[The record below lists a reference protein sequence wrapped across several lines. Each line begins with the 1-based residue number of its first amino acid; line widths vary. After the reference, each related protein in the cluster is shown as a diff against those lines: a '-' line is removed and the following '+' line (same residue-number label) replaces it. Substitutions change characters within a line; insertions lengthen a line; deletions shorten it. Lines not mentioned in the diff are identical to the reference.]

1 VAYPGDVVGL
11 VNTGALRVGDTLFQ
25 GRPVRYP
32 PIPSFAPE
40 HFAAVRAKDFGRFK
54 QFRRGVAQLAEEG
67 VVQVLRSD
75 FRGEAT
81 PVLAAVGPM
90 QFEVVTHR
98 LAEEFGAEAVL
109 DQLGYSIAMRTD
121 EASAVTLR
129 TISGIE
135 VLTRVVDEVLL
146 VLFPDKWR
154 LAWVQRQHP
163 DVLLEP
169 LVAATS

>member
-1 VAYPGDVVGL
+1 MGL

-25 GRPVRYP
+25 GKAVRFP

-109 DQLGYSIAMRTD
+109 DQLGFSIAMRTD

-135 VLTRVVDEVLL
+135 VLTRVVDEALL

-154 LAWVQRQHP
+154 LAVGAAPAPHL
-163 DVLLEP
+163 VLEP
-169 LVAATS
+169 LVAATT